1 MDYARKI
8 HEFDP
13 DFLKLNIKGVIMKN
27 EMTDKLHIYCTFII
41 WTNKLKRND
50 QNRGWFKYTFIHI
63 VPYIRF
69 VFMACN
75 PLFCIYS
82 GYHTMSVAQN
92 LK

>member
-50 QNRGWFKYTFIHI
+50 QNRG
-63 VPYIRF
+63 
-69 VFMACN
+69 
-75 PLFCIYS
+75 
-82 GYHTMSVAQN
+82 
-92 LK
+92 